1 MAHLCARQEAHL
13 PSGERNQ
20 ATHQMFAAVGTF
32 SVDAAQ
38 QILDTLSLNKGRV
51 IHTTRG
57 SDSCASTA
65 LLRYFLLPLS
75 LPQPPSPP
83 FPLWPR
89 RPMTGFG
96 KSPWR
101 QNPVTANRR
110 AARRSP

>member
-1 MAHLCARQEAHL
+1 MAHLCARQKAHF
-13 PSGERNQ
+13 PFRERNQ
-20 ATHQMFAAVGTF
+20 ATHQMFDPVGTF

-65 LLRYFLLPLS
+65 LLRYFLRPLS

-83 FPLWPR
+83 FPLLPR

-96 KSPWR
+96 KSPW
-101 QNPVTANRR
+101 
-110 AARRSP
+110 